1 MSGEIVMDADTGDIM
16 QNVKI
21 VKSTDKGPQQK
32 SSSQSKVQRNKVMS
46 DISQITSKKK
56 RLRPSA
62 MHSIAGGGTSTS
74 AL

>member
-21 VKSTDKGPQQK
+21 VKNTDKGPQQK

-56 RLRPSA
+56 RSRPGA
-62 MHSIAGGGTSTS
+62 MHSIAGGVSSSS